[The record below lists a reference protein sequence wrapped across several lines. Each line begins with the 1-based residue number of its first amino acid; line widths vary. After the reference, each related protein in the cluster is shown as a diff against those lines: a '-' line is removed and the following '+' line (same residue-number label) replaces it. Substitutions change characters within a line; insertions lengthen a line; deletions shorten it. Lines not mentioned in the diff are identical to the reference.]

1 MMRDPDP
8 DVIRMIADGLRL
20 QVWGVP
26 PDVTVPRPEV
36 PDRWIEKPAEFRSPS
51 DYGYESHRRSDSLD
65 DDEPAA
71 RRAAWD
77 GTITTVMETLW
88 PV

>member
-1 MMRDPDP
+1 MPEPDP

-36 PDRWIEKPAEFRSPS
+36 PDRWVETPAEFRSPS
-51 DYGYESHRRSDSLD
+51 DYGYESHRRSDALD

-71 RRAAWD
+71 RRDAWD